1 MAFSKSPQPT
11 GCPGQARKGA
21 IAATTAL
28 LLIPI
33 AGMLAFA
40 VDYGYVLR
48 ERSELQRMADAAA
61 LAAVQ
66 ELVPKAD
73 LSQDLA
79 ATRAAV
85 RQYVQMN
92 LTDFDAF
99 TVLDEDIEI
108 GRFDPAT
115 VFTNLTIVNDGVA
128 DTVRVT
134 LRRDTATNPGVP
146 MFFARVLG
154 MDSSDV
160 VVTATAVLQKARYL
174 PPGSSVLPFSVP
186 ESHWNG
192 LPEGHVW
199 SIYGDGH
206 LEDGAGNM
214 IPGNWGTVDIGISNN
229 STRDLSDQ
237 IRGGLY
243 QDDLDALNGESR
255 IPTDEY
261 IDGDLDFYVNGDT
274 GLSGGMRHAVADVH
288 GQTRLI
294 PIYDDLAGHGGGT
307 EFRIVDWGVVQVV
320 NSEFRGN
327 GRTFVEIKKTYL
339 YDGDLRPNHDLSDTS
354 HSISAAF
361 TTPALIE

>member
-1 MAFSKSPQPT
+1 MSTSKSHQLMPSSPVKRQ
-11 GCPGQARKGA
+11 GA

-28 LLIPI
+28 LLIPL

-73 LSQDLA
+73 LSQDKA
-79 ATRAAV
+79 ATRAKV
-85 RQYVQMN
+85 REYVLRN
-92 LTDFDAF
+92 LTDFEGF
-99 TVLDEDIEI
+99 TVLDQDIEI

-115 VFTNLTIVNDGVA
+115 VFTNLTILSDGVA

-134 LRRDTATNPGVP
+134 LRRDSNTNPGVP

-154 MDSSDV
+154 MQTSDV

-174 PPGSSVLPFSVP
+174 PPGSGVLPFSVP
-186 ESHWNG
+186 QSQWDN
-192 LPEGHVW
+192 LAEGHVW

-206 LEDGAGNM
+206 LEDASGNRV
-214 IPGNWGTVDIGISNN
+214 PGNWGTVDIGISNN

-237 IRGGLY
+237 IRGGLF
-243 QDDLDALNGESR
+243 QDDLNALHGETR
-255 IPTDEY
+255 IPTNEY

-288 GQTRLI
+288 GETRLI

-320 NSEFRGN
+320 NSQFRGN
-327 GRTFVEIKKTYL
+327 GRTYVEVKKSYL

-354 HSISAAF
+354 NSISAAF